1 MTSIVAMQK
10 IDAMPVEIAV
20 EIAEEVAGVNALS
33 MLFKLVKPLS
43 FHAFE
48 GGILA
53 IITTV

>member
-10 IDAMPVEIAV
+10 IDAMPV